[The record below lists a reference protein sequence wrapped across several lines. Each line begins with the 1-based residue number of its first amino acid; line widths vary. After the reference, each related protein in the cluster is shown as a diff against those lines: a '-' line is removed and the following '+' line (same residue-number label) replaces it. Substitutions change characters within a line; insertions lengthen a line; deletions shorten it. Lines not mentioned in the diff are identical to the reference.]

1 MKFLI
6 ETSDS
11 ENFIELKRVLKR
23 FQNKTNEVT
32 NLKDQ
37 QLISIRTDLGISEIS
52 SLLKIPTGK
61 IQVQR
66 RERQL
71 DYLTKFEILNSR
83 DRGEYF
89 EESLT
94 EKSEGESIDL

>member
-23 FQNKTNEVT
+23 FQNKTNEVN

-37 QLISIRTDLGISEIS
+37 QLISIRTDLGISEIG
-52 SLLKIPTGK
+52 SLLKIHK
-61 IQVQR
+61 
-66 RERQL
+66 
-71 DYLTKFEILNSR
+71 
-83 DRGEYF
+83 
-89 EESLT
+89 
-94 EKSEGESIDL
+94 